1 MDEIKRTFNVGD
13 VIYWRWK
20 GEKTYVRDKITDVV
34 GELISFSSNYCKNG
48 VFIDTN
54 EIDVA

>member
-20 GEKTYVRDKITDVV
+20 GERIYSKKRIVIVDGD
-34 GELISFSSNYCKNG
+34 LISFDPIYSYSQS
-48 VFIDTN
+48 FIDTN